1 MIHPQLKEYLI
12 INGADL
18 KIGDIV
24 TLMPESPYSVSRD
37 RENWEYFPNPVYGIG
52 KIIDTGSQGF
62 DYRVTWFKTAEGLEI
77 NSTNSCYRANICI
90 KKVEKTDCSQFI
102 GKTKFFVL

>member
-1 MIHPQLKEYLI
+1 MMHPQLKEYLI
-12 INGADL
+12 INEADL

-37 RENWEYFPNPVYGIG
+37 RENWEYFSNPVYGIG
-52 KIIDTGSQGF
+52 KIIGIGSQGF
-62 DYRVTWFKTAEGLEI
+62 DHKVTWFKTAEGLEI
-77 NSTNSCYRANICI
+77 NSTNNCYRANTCI
-90 KKVEKTDCSQFI
+90 KKVEKTDSSQFI

>member
-1 MIHPQLKEYLI
+1 MMHPQLKEYLI
-12 INGADL
+12 INEADL

-37 RENWEYFPNPVYGIG
+37 RENWDYFQNPVFGIG
-52 KIIDTGSQGF
+52 KIIGIDSQGF
-62 DYRVTWFKTAEGLEI
+62 EHTVTWFKTAERLEI
-77 NSTNSCYRANICI
+77 SNTNGCYRANTCI
-90 KKVEKTDCSQFI
+90 KKVEKTDSSQFI

>member
-1 MIHPQLKEYLI
+1 MMHPQLKEYRI
-12 INGADL
+12 IDEADL

-52 KIIDTGSQGF
+52 KVIDRRQWNNSYGIRDIIKVQLISSIQ
-62 DYRVTWFKTAEGLEI
+62 APQI
-77 NSTNSCYRANICI
+77 NYKQKQIQI
-90 KKVEKTDCSQFI
+90 
-102 GKTKFFVL
+102 L

>member
-1 MIHPQLKEYLI
+1 MMHPQLKEYRI
-12 INGADL
+12 IDEADL

-37 RENWEYFPNPVYGIG
+37 REDWEYFPNPVYGIG
-52 KIIDTGSQGF
+52 KVIDISLQGF
-62 DYRVTWFKTAEGLEI
+62 GHRVTWFKTAEGLEI
-77 NSTNSCYRANICI
+77 TSTNSCYRANICI
-90 KKVEKTDCSQFI
+90 KKVEKTDSSQFI

>member
-1 MIHPQLKEYLI
+1 MIHSQLKEYLI
-12 INGADL
+12 IDEADL

-52 KIIDTGSQGF
+52 KVIDISSQRF
-62 DYRVTWFKTAEGLEI
+62 EYRVTWFKTAERLEI
-77 NSTNSCYRANICI
+77 NNTNGCYKANTCI
-90 KKVEKTDCSQFI
+90 KKVEKTDSSQFI

>member
-1 MIHPQLKEYLI
+1 MIHPQLKEYVI
-12 INGADL
+12 IDEADL

-24 TLMPESPYSVSRD
+24 TLMPESHYSVSRD

-52 KIIDTGSQGF
+52 KIIDIG
-62 DYRVTWFKTAEGLEI
+62 YRVTWFKTAEGLEI

-90 KKVEKTDCSQFI
+90 KKVEKTDCPQFI

>member
-12 INGADL
+12 INEADL

-37 RENWEYFPNPVYGIG
+37 RENWDYFQNPVFGIG
-52 KIIDTGSQGF
+52 KIIGIDSQRF
-62 DYRVTWFKTAEGLEI
+62 EHRVTWFKTAEGLEI
-77 NSTNSCYRANICI
+77 NNTNGCYKANICI
-90 KKVEKTDCSQFI
+90 KKVEKTDSSQFI

>member
-1 MIHPQLKEYLI
+1 MIHPQLKEYVI
-12 INGADL
+12 IDEADL

-37 RENWEYFPNPVYGIG
+37 RENWEYFSNPVFGIG
-52 KIIDTGSQGF
+52 KIIGIDSQRF
-62 DYRVTWFKTAEGLEI
+62 EHRVTWFKTAERLEI
-77 NSTNSCYRANICI
+77 NNTNGCYKANTCI
-90 KKVEKTDCSQFI
+90 KKVEKTDSSQFI